1 MSSIRVAQFGCGYWG
16 PHLMRNLFAHPAV
29 EVAGLV
35 DTNDKVRDWLAGHYP
50 ELPFSTNT
58 AMKQLEEWGAQAVVL
73 ATPAGTHFDLASQV
87 LESGRHCLVEKPLAM
102 TSGECRQ
109 LIDLATRAGVILMVG
124 HTFLFNPVVRELKT
138 IIQAGNLG
146 EIYYAHAQRLNLG
159 RVRKDIDAVWN
170 LAPHDISILLYLFG
184 QMPSRVSARGASYI
198 QPGIADVA
206 FLDLEFPD
214 GKYASIQVSWL
225 DPQKVRR
232 LTVVGSQQ
240 MAVYDDVAE
249 NKLVIYDKGVDRAH
263 PEKATL
269 GSYEDFG
276 TFQLRLR
283 AGGIQIPQI
292 DFVEPLKMEIAE
304 FVEAILQNRKPLTDG
319 ANGLHTVQVLEAATR
334 SMALEG
340 TFVSVER

>member
-1 MSSIRVAQFGCGYWG
+1 
-16 PHLMRNLFAHPAV
+16 MRNLFANPAV

-35 DTNDKVRDWLAGHYP
+35 DTDNKVGNWLAGHYP
-50 ELPFSTNT
+50 HVPFTTNT
-58 AMKQLEEWGAQAVVL
+58 TVEQLDEWDAKAVVL
-73 ATPAGTHFDLASQV
+73 ATPAGTHFDLACQV
-87 LESGRHCLVEKPLAM
+87 IESGRHCLVEKPLAM

-109 LIDLATRAGVILMVG
+109 LIDSAAQAGVILMVG
-124 HTFLFNPVVRELKT
+124 HTFLFNPVVQELKE
-138 IIQAGNLG
+138 IIQAGSLG

-159 RVRKDIDAVWN
+159 RVRKDVDAIWN

-184 QMPSRVSARGASYI
+184 QVPSRVSARGASYI

-225 DPQKVRR
+225 DPQKIRR

-269 GSYEDFG
+269 GSFEDFG

-283 AGGIQIPQI
+283 AGGMQIPQI

-304 FVEAILQNRKPLTDG
+304 FVAAIQQNRNPLTDG
-319 ANGLHTVQVLEAATR
+319 ASGLHTVQVLEAASL
-334 SMALEG
+334 SMARDG
-340 TFVSVER
+340 AFVSVER

>member
-1 MSSIRVAQFGCGYWG
+1 
-16 PHLMRNLFAHPAV
+16 MRNLFAHPAV

-50 ELPFSTNT
+50 ALPFSSNT

-109 LIDLATRAGVILMVG
+109 LIDLASRAGVILMVG